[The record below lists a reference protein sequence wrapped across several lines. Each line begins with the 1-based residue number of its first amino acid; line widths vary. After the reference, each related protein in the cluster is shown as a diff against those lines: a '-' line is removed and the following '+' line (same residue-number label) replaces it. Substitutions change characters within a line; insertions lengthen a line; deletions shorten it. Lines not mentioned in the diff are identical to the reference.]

1 MNMSLKSILCHVSQ
15 SDMKVKVVMNQGLF
29 IPCVFIFCRTSD
41 NMIIAGNLDLGNKET
56 RNQRLF
62 ATINS
67 GKTFLNFS

>member
-41 NMIIAGNLDLGNKET
+41 KMIIAGNLDLGNKEQGT
-56 RNQRLF
+56 KGYLPPSIVARPF
-62 ATINS
+62 
-67 GKTFLNFS
+67 